1 MPLPRIHILDRIR
14 NTLHYHN
21 SKCSRQP
28 RMCEPQQDAHDGTL
42 GVDDESHD
50 GGEPER
56 DDALPVQ
63 DDDGDALVLD
73 GGDGVPEQVHDDDGE
88 AQVPDHDDA
97 LQVLELDDG
106 LVYDAQDVV
115 RALLLQV
122 PLDDVHH
129 HEQVL
134 PHDYHLCSL
143 VLPTHVH
150 HDYCVQVLMYAEVL
164 RLHYVCAV
172 RKLLL
177 T

>member
-1 MPLPRIHILDRIR
+1 
-14 NTLHYHN
+14 
-21 SKCSRQP
+21 
-28 RMCEPQQDAHDGTL
+28 MCEPQQDAHDGTL

-73 GGDGVPEQVHDDDGE
+73 GGDGVPEQVHDD
-88 AQVPDHDDA
+88 A

-122 PLDDVHH
+122 PLDDFHH

-150 HDYCVQVLMYAEVL
+150 HDYCVQALMYAVEL
-164 RLHYVCAV
+164 HHYVSAV
-172 RKLLL
+172 RKLTL

>member
-1 MPLPRIHILDRIR
+1 
-14 NTLHYHN
+14 
-21 SKCSRQP
+21 
-28 RMCEPQQDAHDGTL
+28 MCEPQQDVHDGTL

-50 GGEPER
+50 GGEQVR
-56 DDALPVQ
+56 DGALPVQ

-115 RALLLQV
+115 RALLLLV
-122 PLDDVHH
+122 LLDDVHH
-129 HEQVL
+129 REQVL

-143 VLPTHVH
+143 VLPMHVH
-150 HDYCVQVLMYAEVL
+150 HDYCLLAQTYAVEL
-164 RLHYVCAV
+164 HHYVSAV
-172 RKLLL
+172 RKLTL

>member
-1 MPLPRIHILDRIR
+1 
-14 NTLHYHN
+14 
-21 SKCSRQP
+21 
-28 RMCEPQQDAHDGTL
+28 MCEPQQDVHDGTL

-88 AQVPDHDDA
+88 AQVPDHDD
-97 LQVLELDDG
+97 VLLEPVHDDEL
-106 LVYDAQDVV
+106 VHDAQDVV
-115 RALLLQV
+115 RALLLLV
-122 PLDDVHH
+122 LLDDVRHR
-129 HEQVL
+129 EQVL

-143 VLPTHVH
+143 VLPMHVH
-150 HDYCVQVLMYAEVL
+150 HDYCLLAQTYAVEL
-164 RLHYVCAV
+164 HHYVSAV
-172 RKLLL
+172 RKLTL

>member
-1 MPLPRIHILDRIR
+1 
-14 NTLHYHN
+14 
-21 SKCSRQP
+21 
-28 RMCEPQQDAHDGTL
+28 MCEPQQDVHDGTL

-63 DDDGDALVLD
+63 DDGDALVLD
-73 GGDGVPEQVHDDDGE
+73 GGDGVPEQVHDDGGE

-106 LVYDAQDVV
+106 LVYDAQDAV
-115 RALLLQV
+115 RALLLLV
-122 PLDDVHH
+122 LLDDVRHR
-129 HEQVL
+129 EQVL

-143 VLPTHVH
+143 VLPMHVH
-150 HDYCVQVLMYAEVL
+150 HDYCVQALMYAVEL
-164 RLHYVCAV
+164 HHYVSAV
-172 RKLLL
+172 RKLTL

>member
-1 MPLPRIHILDRIR
+1 
-14 NTLHYHN
+14 
-21 SKCSRQP
+21 
-28 RMCEPQQDAHDGTL
+28 MCEPQQDVHDGTL

-50 GGEPER
+50 GGEQVR
-56 DDALPVQ
+56 DGALPVQ

-88 AQVPDHDDA
+88 EQVPDHDDA

-106 LVYDAQDVV
+106 LVYDAQDEV
-115 RALLLQV
+115 RALLLLV
-122 PLDDVHH
+122 LLDDVRHR
-129 HEQVL
+129 EQVL

-143 VLPTHVH
+143 VLPMHVH
-150 HDYCVQVLMYAEVL
+150 HDYCVQALMYAEVL

>member
-1 MPLPRIHILDRIR
+1 
-14 NTLHYHN
+14 
-21 SKCSRQP
+21 
-28 RMCEPQQDAHDGTL
+28 MCEPQQDVHDGTL

-50 GGEPER
+50 GGEQVR
-56 DDALPVQ
+56 DGALPVQ

-97 LQVLELDDG
+97 LQVLELDDE
-106 LVYDAQDVV
+106 LVHDAQDVV

-122 PLDDVHH
+122 LLDDVHH
-129 HEQVL
+129 REQVL

-143 VLPTHVH
+143 VLPKHVH
-150 HDYCVQVLMYAEVL
+150 HDYCVQALMYAEVL
-164 RLHYVCAV
+164 RLHYVSAV

>member
-1 MPLPRIHILDRIR
+1 
-14 NTLHYHN
+14 
-21 SKCSRQP
+21 
-28 RMCEPQQDAHDGTL
+28 MCEPQQDVHDGTL

-97 LQVLELDDG
+97 LLEPVHDDE
-106 LVYDAQDVV
+106 LVHDAQDVV
-115 RALLLQV
+115 RALLLLV
-122 PLDDVHH
+122 LLDDVRHR
-129 HEQVL
+129 EQVL

-143 VLPTHVH
+143 VLPMHVH
-150 HDYCVQVLMYAEVL
+150 HDYCLLAQTYAVEL
-164 RLHYVCAV
+164 HHYVSAV
-172 RKLLL
+172 RKLTL

>member
-1 MPLPRIHILDRIR
+1 
-14 NTLHYHN
+14 
-21 SKCSRQP
+21 
-28 RMCEPQQDAHDGTL
+28 MCEPQQDAHDGTL

-73 GGDGVPEQVHDDDGE
+73 GGDGVPEQVHDD
-88 AQVPDHDDA
+88 A

-122 PLDDVHH
+122 PLDDVHL
-129 HEQVL
+129 HEQ
-134 PHDYHLCSL
+134 

-150 HDYCVQVLMYAEVL
+150 HDYCVQALMYAEVL